1 MRRGYGRLRGVNH
14 HYALEVHFG
23 DDEPTVRIQLP
34 GHDADDAEVARQ
46 TLLRDVEHALQIEAP
61 LIYSA
66 ATEDD
71 PQAGQPIDPTKV
83 TSVDLVEP
91 HRPMPG

>member
-1 MRRGYGRLRGVNH
+1 MSS

-23 DDEPTVRIQLP
+23 DDEPTVQVELP
-34 GHDADDAEVARQ
+34 GYSADDAEIARQ
-46 TLLRDVEHALQIEAP
+46 SLLRDVEHALQIEVP

-91 HRPMPG
+91 SA

>member
-1 MRRGYGRLRGVNH
+1 VSH
-14 HYALEVHFG
+14 HYVLEVHFG
-23 DDEPTVRIQLP
+23 DDEPTVRIELP
-34 GHDADDAEVARQ
+34 GYDADEAEVARQ

-66 ATEDD
+66 ATDD
-71 PQAGQPIDPTKV
+71 DRQAGEPIDPTKV

-91 HRPMPG
+91 VQPRRPMPS